1 MTDLHPIV
9 PSEGLKEQWE
19 SEWHHYR
26 GQDTYEEFMA
36 KQAAQWGADAEL
48 DACCDWMRERG
59 LHPEYWRDLRTARR
73 PKPLSETDQALTD
86 LEQLLDVAKSSGV
99 FNPPDN
105 IRRCLERLKKLEES
119 TND

>member
-9 PSEGLKEQWE
+9 PSEGLKEEWE

-48 DACCDWMRERG
+48 DACVEWISKQDWTWTKAQ
-59 LHPEYWRDLRTARR
+59 LLAARR
-73 PKPLSETDQALTD
+73 PKPLCETDQALTD